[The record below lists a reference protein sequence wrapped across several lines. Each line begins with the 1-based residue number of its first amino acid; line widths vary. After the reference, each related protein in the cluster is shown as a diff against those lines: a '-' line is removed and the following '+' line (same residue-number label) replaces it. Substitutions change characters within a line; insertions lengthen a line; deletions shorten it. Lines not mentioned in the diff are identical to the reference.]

1 MRPDRL
7 LLEDIL
13 DAIAEVLDVTP
24 PNRAEFDAN
33 KLIRSHVV
41 RHIQIIGE
49 AASRLSAEL
58 KDRHPQVP
66 WRSIAGMRHAIVHDY
81 FEVDWNEVYAPQP
94 ATCPRSSPLFRPSSI
109 RFRPRR
115 MPNDA
120 MRR

>member
-7 LLEDIL
+7 LLQDML

-24 PNRAEFDAN
+24 PTRAEFDAN
-33 KLIRSHVV
+33 KLIQSHVV

-81 FEVDWNEVYAPQP
+81 FEVDWNEVYGTAARNVP
-94 ATCPRSSPLFRPSSI
+94 PLEPVVQAILDSL
-109 RFRPRR
+109 P
-115 MPNDA
+115 PDEDDD
-120 MRR
+120 

>member
-7 LLEDIL
+7 LLNDIL

-24 PNRAEFDAN
+24 PSRAEFDAN
-33 KLIRSHVV
+33 KLIGSHVL

-66 WRSIAGMRHAIVHDY
+66 WRSIAGMRHAMVHDY
-81 FEVDWNEVYAPQP
+81 FEVDWNEVYGT
-94 ATCPRSSPLFRPSSI
+94 ATRDVPPLKSVVQDIVDSLP
-109 RFRPRR
+109 PEE
-115 MPNDA
+115 DA
-120 MRR
+120 E